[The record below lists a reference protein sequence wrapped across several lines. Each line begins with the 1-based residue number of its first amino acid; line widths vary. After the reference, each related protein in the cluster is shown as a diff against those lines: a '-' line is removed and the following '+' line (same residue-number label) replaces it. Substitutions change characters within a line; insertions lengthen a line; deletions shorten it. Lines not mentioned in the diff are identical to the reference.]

1 MNSYQTPL
9 ASLENAASPA
19 AAIETS
25 DGLIPLFDIG
35 RHAGLDMQ
43 INVLEITAVIL
54 IAAATLICFYRLIF
68 GPTNPDRIVSADA
81 LSVIATIIICGL
93 AALFQSVLYLDVA
106 LIYGVLSFV
115 GIIALARA
123 IEGDRY

>member
-1 MNSYQTPL
+1 MNSYETQA
-9 ASLENAASPA
+9 ASLENAASSMA
-19 AAIETS
+19 AMEPS
-25 DGLIPLFDIG
+25 NDLISLINFE
-35 RHAGLDMQ
+35 RHTGLDMQ

-54 IAAATLICFYRLIF
+54 IAVATLMCFYRLLF

-115 GIIALARA
+115 GIIALART